1 MGHAQYEW
9 IYIAAVVAL
18 LIWVGA
24 SSWDVERIIEEVP
37 ADAETIKVT
46 GQQWFWSFEHADG
59 TKEVN
64 ELHVEQDKPY
74 RFEMTSLDVNHNFNV
89 PDWTILM
96 DVIPGRINTLW
107 NMFDQPGEYLI
118 QCREYC
124 GFSHYN
130 MKAKLFVEPPTTT
143 TPVADESETGSTT
156 STGAVTTPTVPSTK
170 TTPGNEQ
177 RAAVGTQPGEES
189 AAPGTPLNA
198 NTTSGAGGGA
208 GSTQQGQQGQTAGVT
223 LTILEGSSIQ
233 GNPDFDP
240 DELKAKKG
248 DKILV
253 KNADTMPHTV
263 TNGKSSTDPNSAKI
277 FDTSIINGGDSAE
290 IDTSNIDAG
299 TNPFYCMVHPYMTGS
314 LIIETQTAGGDSAAP
329 GASGNTTSFASGA
342 TTTATAGAGSTQQGQ
357 QGQQTAGVTLTIL
370 EGSSIQGNPD
380 FDPDELKAKKGD
392 KILVKNA
399 DTMPHTVTN
408 GKSSTDP
415 NSAKIFDTSIINGGD
430 SAEIDTS
437 TVDAGAHPF

>member
-64 ELHVEQDKPY
+64 ELHVEQGKPY

-89 PDWTILM
+89 PDFTILM

-130 MKAKLFVEPPTTT
+130 MKAKLFVEPPTT

-198 NTTSGAGGGA
+198 NTTSGAGGGGGGA
-208 GSTQQGQQGQTAGVT
+208 ATQQQGQQAAGVT

-248 DKILV
+248 DKITV

-263 TNGKSSTDPNSAKI
+263 TNG
-277 FDTSIINGGDSAE
+277 E
-290 IDTSNIDAG
+290 
-299 TNPFYCMVHPYMTGS
+299 
-314 LIIETQTAGGDSAAP
+314 
-329 GASGNTTSFASGA
+329 
-342 TTTATAGAGSTQQGQ
+342 
-357 QGQQTAGVTLTIL
+357 
-370 EGSSIQGNPD
+370 
-380 FDPDELKAKKGD
+380 
-392 KILVKNA
+392 
-399 DTMPHTVTN
+399 
-408 GKSSTDP
+408 SSTDP

-437 TVDAGAHPF
+437 TIDAGTYPFYCMVHPYMTGSLIIE